1 MKVLH
6 IGKYYFPFFGGI
18 EKVTQELVE
27 NEVYSEGVTS
37 CVLVHQHLSSLHTS
51 YETINNVEVRKVA
64 ISGVFAYAPIAPTFL
79 YELNK
84 AIDEFQPDIIHV
96 QMPNLSAFT
105 CLLSSKAKKIPW
117 VIHWQSDVIGAV
129 PDFKIKLLYPFY
141 RIFEKALLKQ
151 CQRIITTSAP
161 YLEYSSALAEYK
173 SKCSVIPIGIKDSV
187 DTSLSPQQNNGLSL
201 LMIGRLTYYKG
212 HELMLKALSQLGE
225 HEKVKLTIIGS
236 GELKN
241 KLVSL
246 VTALK
251 LNSRV
256 AFLGH
261 VDEKRLVCEL
271 TNTDLLCLPSI
282 EKTEAFGVVLLEAA
296 MYGKPALVSDV
307 QGSGM
312 SWVVK
317 NGQTGI
323 VVENNSVDAIV
334 QSLTNVI
341 NNKEQLKSLGI
352 NARTRFEQTFNL
364 NVVAK
369 QIIDVYLTCLQR

>member
-27 NEVYSEGVTS
+27 NEVYSESVTS

-151 CQRIITTSAP
+151 CQKIITTSPP
-161 YLEYSSALAEYK
+161 YLECSSALTEYK

-187 DTSLSPQQNNGLSL
+187 DASLSPQQNNGLSL

-212 HELMLKALSQLGE
+212 HELILKALSQFTD
-225 HEKVKLTIIGS
+225 EKVTLTIIGS
-236 GELKN
+236 GELKE
-241 KLVSL
+241 KLVGL
-246 VTALK
+246 ANTLQ
-251 LNSRV
+251 LNDKV
-256 AFLGH
+256 NFLGS
-261 VDEKRLVCEL
+261 VDGETLAAELV
-271 TNTDLLCLPSI
+271 NTDLLCLPSI

-296 MYGKPALVSDV
+296 MHGKPALVSNV
-307 QGSGM
+307 EGSGM
-312 SWVVK
+312 SWVVQDA
-317 NGQTGI
+317 QTGF
-323 VVENNSVDAIV
+323 VVKSNNVDAIV

-341 NNKEQLKSLGI
+341 NNKEQLKSLGV

-369 QIIDVYLTCLQR
+369 QIIDVYLTCLKR